1 MEPVILISLFLLL
14 VIVFFI
20 LVKAQAVFSEKNY
33 GGLEQ
38 HLSQITSQLN
48 QQINNLT
55 VQVNQRLQDNVLVL
69 QKTQENIS
77 QRLDTTS
84 QLMSRVDTN
93 LGKLYETNQHIF
105 TVGKDLSKLSDLLQA
120 PSFRGGF
127 GELLLENLL
136 EQILPRQNYEL
147 KFKFKNGQQVDAVI
161 KVGDKIVPIDSKF
174 PYENFRR
181 LTETKVEN
189 EKQKYRREFYRDV
202 KVHIDKISS
211 SYILPEEGTFDFAL
225 MYIPAE
231 NVYYETVIKNEEKN
245 DEKDIFLF
253 ALAKRVIPVS
263 PNSFYAY
270 LQSILLGLRGLEI
283 EKNAQEILSY
293 LHHLRVDFSKFRE
306 EFRILGTHVT
316 NARNKFEET
325 DSLLNKFSNRLESA
339 SQNTQSLKDPS
350 QNS

>member
-1 MEPVILISLFLLL
+1 MEFVIFISLFLFLA
-14 VIVFFI
+14 VVFFI
-20 LVKAQAVFSEKNY
+20 LAKLQTASAEKNHRES
-33 GGLEQ
+33 EQ
-38 HLSQITSQLN
+38 FLSQFATQLN
-48 QQINNLT
+48 QQINNFT
-55 VQVNQRLQDNVLVL
+55 IQVNQRLQDNVIVL

-84 QLMSRVDTN
+84 QIMSRVDTN

-105 TVGKDLSKLSDLLQA
+105 TVGKDLSKLSDLLQV

-161 KVGDKIVPIDSKF
+161 KVGDRIVSIDSKF

-181 LTETKVEN
+181 LTETKVES

-202 KVHIDKISS
+202 KIHVDKISS

-231 NVYYETVIKNEEKN
+231 NVYYETVIKSEEKN

-253 ALAKRVIPVS
+253 ALGKRVIPVS

-293 LHHLRVDFSKFRE
+293 LHHLRVDFSRFKE

-325 DSLLNKFSNRLESA
+325 DSLLNKFGNRLESA
-339 SQNTQSLKDPS
+339 SRNTQSLKEPF
-350 QNS
+350 QNP